1 MSWIATAVI
10 GAAVVGGIA
19 TNKASKRANEGQK
32 EALQVTTAGTQEA
45 RGDITR
51 LFGTARESRERAF
64 GDVRS
69 FLSKAPGAQIAPFQ
83 RGNILAQEQIARG
96 LPQIQRAIL
105 GQPTDLSGFQARTV
119 GAPESF
125 NIDLSGF
132 RRDPQAVAPITTP
145 GATQARNFGQF
156 RNVPTGGRS
165 FQNIRG
171 RIDRIR

>member
-10 GAAVVGGIA
+10 GAAVIGGIA
-19 TNKASKRANEGQK
+19 TNKASKRAAAGQE
-32 EALQVTTAGTQEA
+32 EALAVTGVATQEA

-69 FLSKAPGAQIAPFQ
+69 FLSKAPGKQIAPFQ

-105 GQPTDLSGFQARTV
+105 GQPVDLSGFTARTI

-125 NIDLSGF
+125 NFDLSGF
-132 RRDPQAVAPITTP
+132 RQEPEAGAPVIPPTT
-145 GATQARNFGQF
+145 NIL
-156 RNVPTGGRS
+156 TGGDRS
-165 FQNIRG
+165 FRGRGITGVRTGNIRT
-171 RIDRIR
+171 RLK